1 MNLMLAMLLVVLSG
15 WWLHQYRQAR
25 RFQAQMRQQ
34 LFDEC
39 VDLLQ
44 EPSIRRDLAQLPILE
59 GCYGGYH
66 VALSVVEDTVGWRKL
81 PPLWLL
87 VKVAANAPTR
97 GTLDIIARPANN
109 EFYSPS
115 WQWDGVLPIPAA
127 WPQHALIK
135 YQEQAVDLVLLNDA
149 VPLFFADPA
158 MKELLITPT
167 LLRLTYL
174 LRQGQAGEY
183 LLLRTAAYHS
193 APVAKA
199 LVEALLLQAIALRQ
213 QLEAATH

>member
-1 MNLMLAMLLVVLSG
+1 MNLLLAMLLVVLSG
-15 WWLHQYRQAR
+15 WWLRQYRQAR
-25 RFQAQMRQQ
+25 QFQAQVRRQ

-44 EPSIRRDLAQLPILE
+44 EPSIRHDLAQLPILE
-59 GCYGGYH
+59 GCYGGYR

-115 WQWDGVLPIPAA
+115 WQWDEVLPIPAT

-135 YQEQAVDLVLLNDA
+135 YQEQAVDSALLNDA
-149 VPLFFADPA
+149 VLPLFVDPA

-183 LLLRTAAYHS
+183 LLLRTAVYHG

-199 LVEALLLQAIALRQ
+199 LVEALLRQAIALRQ
-213 QLEAATH
+213 QLEAATC